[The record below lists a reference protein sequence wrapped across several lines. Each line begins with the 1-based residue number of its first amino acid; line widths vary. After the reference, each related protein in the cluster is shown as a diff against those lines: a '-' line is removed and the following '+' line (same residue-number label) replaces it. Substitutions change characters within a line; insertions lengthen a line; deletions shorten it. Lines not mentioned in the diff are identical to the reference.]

1 MKRFVSMVLV
11 ACLLLAVCLPANA
24 LTAADFSDIPDNW
37 AKPAIEYCLGKGL
50 MSGVGNGKFNPGGTV
65 NRAQIAQVLYNR
77 EGSPSTEGLENPFT
91 DISGQWFTNAV
102 IWCKNNG
109 VVSGNSATTFNPT
122 GNVTRQ
128 DICVMVYRYVTEY
141 KKLAA
146 ELTDESKM
154 SGTFTDWGK
163 VAGYAKEA
171 IRWANKV
178 GFMSGTSATTLAP
191 TGQATRAQLAQ
202 FLKNLDKVLEN
213 EKPEPSPS
221 PEPEKCEHGN
231 DPDTCLICHP
241 EEPQYPGSY
250 RENVPFEETTTVFG
264 LTGEQGAFLPQSDD
278 PSGNALFQ
286 KNNVSKCTQ
295 ANADATRR
303 NLDNAINSGDPRYQA
318 YYNSQAS
325 IIPEGHSYR
334 NFVPYGGWVENGS
347 TYTVDIGGHT
357 YTKATEGSTIYNRFG
372 VDVTSVDGVMSDAE
386 RKMMV
391 MLQDISYYRKAG
403 LSDRF
408 GDDPTLV
415 YDPCL
420 QMVAEAALQET
431 IENADNLAKAG
442 MNPAQCGGTRVV
454 TTRNAVEASKKY
466 NLSKSKIASTLISG
480 DDTEMYISR
489 PLYQSADDFLNSY
502 EYKTFKTQYGDD
514 LPEDAI
520 RMMWGDDYD
529 PAYAHTSKECT
540 DSSIDYDSGYDMYD
554 SIAMEYFGGWQ
565 VNSQYNAEHGTS
577 YPYCLE
583 THNMKGISIRS
594 SLSGID
600 YSTCAFMCQVPGT
613 NFSSILLGSTPAKFS
628 WNDELR
634 QASAST
640 TSCNGLGISRV
651 GIAYDEDAN
660 QWCIVVSGSYKQKN
674 YETGTSNGSAG
685 GAFGHDTTDPESN
698 MKWWDTFVSSEAT
711 EW

>member
-11 ACLLLAVCLPANA
+11 ACLLLGICLPASA
-24 LTAADFSDIPDNW
+24 LTAADFTDIPDNW
-37 AKPAIEYCLGKGL
+37 AKPAIEYCLQKGL
-50 MSGVGNGKFNPGGTV
+50 MKGEGSGKFNPGGTV

-77 EGSPSTEGLENPFT
+77 EGSPSTEGLANPFT
-91 DISGQWFTNAV
+91 DVGTQWFAKPV

-154 SGTFTDWGK
+154 SDTYTDWGK
-163 VAGYAKEA
+163 VAGYAKNA
-171 IRWANKV
+171 VRWANKV
-178 GFMSGTSATTLAP
+178 SFMSGTSATTLAP
-191 TGQATRAQLAQ
+191 TGKATREQLAQ

-213 EKPEPSPS
+213 EKPGPSPR

-231 DPDTCLICHP
+231 DPDTCPICHP
-241 EEPQYPGSY
+241 DEPQYPGSY

-264 LTGEQGAFLPQSDD
+264 LTGEQGAFLPQSSD
-278 PSGNALFQ
+278 PSGSAMFQ
-286 KNNVSKCTQ
+286 KDNVDQCTQ
-295 ANADATRR
+295 EISDKVRK
-303 NLDNAINSGDPRYQA
+303 NLDNAQASGDSRFMA

-334 NFVPYGGWVENGS
+334 NFVPAGGWIENGS

-372 VDVTSVDGVMSDAE
+372 VDVTSVDGVMSDTE
-386 RKMMV
+386 RKMMAL
-391 MLQDISYYRKAG
+391 LQDGSYYRKSGHAEKY
-403 LSDRF
+403 

-420 QMVAEAALQET
+420 QMVAEAALQEAK
-431 IENADNLAKAG
+431 ENADNLAKAG
-442 MNPAQCGGTRVV
+442 LNPAQCYGARVASS
-454 TTRNAVEASKKY
+454 RNALEASKKY
-466 NLSKSKIASTLISG
+466 DLSKSSLAHELFPSTTEGFGSTQMIMSCDEFLSSDTYDLYKLEGIA
-480 DDTEMYISR
+480 
-489 PLYQSADDFLNSY
+489 
-502 EYKTFKTQYGDD
+502 D

-520 RMMWGDDYD
+520 RLMWGDDYSHEYD
-529 PAYAHTSKECT
+529 HNSKECKN
-540 DSSIDYDSGYDMYD
+540 SGIDYNTSSDLYDG
-554 SIAMEYFGGWQ
+554 IAMEYFGGWQ
-565 VNSQYNAEHGTS
+565 VNSQYNAEHGSGAS
-577 YPYCLE
+577 YCFQ

-600 YSTCAFMCQVPGT
+600 YNTCYKLCQVRGT
-613 NFSSILLGSTPAKFS
+613 NFSRILLGAAPAQYS
-628 WNDELR
+628 WNEELR
-634 QASAST
+634 QAQGANSD
-640 TSCNGLGISRV
+640 CEGGISRV

-660 QWCIVVSGSYKQKN
+660 QWCIVVSGSYKMTSF
-674 YETGTSNGSAG
+674 ETGKPNGSAG

-698 MKWWDTFVSSEAT
+698 MAWWNQFVTSEAT